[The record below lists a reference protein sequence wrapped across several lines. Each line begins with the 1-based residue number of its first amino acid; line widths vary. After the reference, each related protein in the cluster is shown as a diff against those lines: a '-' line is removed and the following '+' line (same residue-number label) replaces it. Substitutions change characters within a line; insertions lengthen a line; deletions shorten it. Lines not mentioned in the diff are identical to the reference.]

1 MRRKRSNSSR
11 QELSFRGRSDETVL
25 GCPLSSSL
33 SEMQT
38 ASTVVGLGEVL
49 WDLLPSGR
57 QLGGAPANFA
67 HSSHLLGDRAM
78 VASRIGADELGQEIR
93 RRLLSRGM
101 SDEFLQADST
111 HPTGTVSV
119 ELDAEGRPAFAIR
132 YPAAWDFLEWNEGW
146 RALAQ
151 SADAVSFGSLAQRSA
166 VARATILSFLDQ
178 TRPEAL
184 RIFDVNFRQSSYS
197 RAIVTDSIRRARI
210 VKLNHE
216 ELPRMAELLAIPVS
230 DDRRFATALIERFGV
245 NLVCITRGAQ
255 GSLLA
260 SSTHF
265 DEHPGFRVEV
275 KDTVGSGDA
284 FTAGLVHEYLRAG
297 SLERMNQ
304 TANQMGAWVAFCSG
318 AMPLPPEAGLRKTL
332 EQLQVG

>member
-1 MRRKRSNSSR
+1 
-11 QELSFRGRSDETVL
+11 
-25 GCPLSSSL
+25 
-33 SEMQT
+33 MQT
-38 ASTVVGLGEVL
+38 APTVVGLGEIL

-67 HSSHLLGDRAM
+67 YCSHLLGARAM
-78 VASRIGADELGQEIR
+78 IASRIGRDELGQEIR
-93 RRLLSRGM
+93 RRLLRQGM
-101 SDEFLQADST
+101 SDEFLETDST
-111 HPTGTVSV
+111 YPTGTVSV
-119 ELDAEGRPAFAIR
+119 EVDEEGRPNFEIH

-146 RALAQ
+146 RTLAQ
-151 SADAVSFGSLAQRSA
+151 SADAVAFGSLAQRSD
-166 VARATILSFLDQ
+166 VARATIHNFLDQ

-197 RAIVTDSIRRARI
+197 RAIVTDSIRRAKI

-216 ELPRMAELLAIPVS
+216 ELPRMAELLTIPET
-230 DDRRFATALIERFGV
+230 DDRRFASVLMQRFGL

-284 FTAGLVHEYLRAG
+284 FTAGLVHEYLRAA
-297 SLERMNQ
+297 SLARMNN
-304 TANQMGAWVAFCSG
+304 TANQMGAWVASCSG

-332 EQLQVG
+332 EQFGIA